1 MKFKEFLIKAWAWVV
16 KAVSDLYTFV
26 YTEGGMIVSFFKTP
40 DKSKFSAKRLAGLA
54 LVLNGLWFTHS
65 IKGWLDVVVSGG
77 QIIAGVVLL
86 IVAAHT
92 KS

>member
-1 MKFKEFLIKAWAWVV
+1 MKFKDFIIKAWAWIV
-16 KAVSDLYTFV
+16 KAVQDVYNFI

-40 DKSKFSAKRLAGLA
+40 DKSKFSSKRLAGLA
-54 LVLNGLWFTHS
+54 LILNGLWFTHS

-77 QIIAGVVLL
+77 QIIVGVVLL
-86 IVAAHT
+86 IIAAFT